1 MKRSLRILLVPF
13 GSEGDVN
20 PLVWLA
26 HGLRE
31 RGHQPEVVVNP
42 HYAHRV
48 RDLKWHPIG
57 TESDFEKIAGDPV
70 LWKPGRGT
78 LRIAE
83 IMAESLPH
91 YQSVISALPGKFDLV
106 VTTSFSFGAVCVA
119 EAMGVPRLMLH
130 LQPVCIRG
138 MDDFPLAT
146 EELRIVQSMPHFFKR
161 IAYCFMDLG
170 MDCILL
176 PRVNAFR
183 QTLRLP
189 QWKGFYNDALMSGE
203 GIGLLYPEWFGAPQ
217 PEWPTRA
224 RQFGFPLDQAAPSA
238 LPQDLQAWIDA
249 GDAPVVWTHG
259 SANLHVADFQDLAIR
274 VGESLGIRT
283 LLVSRVAPKVGTSPN
298 VFHVRHVAF
307 ENLFHHCRAV
317 VHHAGI
323 GTTAKAFVAGI
334 PQLAIPLA
342 HDQFDNAQRIVR
354 LGAGLRSRKR
364 FRSAREAMRRL
375 LGSDFAAGV
384 ARCQALSL
392 QPGRIG
398 QLCEFAEELALKP
411 MLQSASQHSPGGS
424 MPLLPQQE

>member
-1 MKRSLRILLVPF
+1 MPF

-20 PLVWLA
+20 PLVWFA
-26 HGLRE
+26 HGLRD

-48 RDLKWHPIG
+48 RGLTWHPIG
-57 TESDFEKIAGDPV
+57 TESDFEKIASDPT
-70 LWKPGRGT
+70 LWTPGRGT

-91 YQSVISALPGKFDLV
+91 YQSVIGALDGRFDLV
-106 VTTSFSFGAVCVA
+106 VTTSFSFGAVCCA
-119 EAMGVPRLMLH
+119 EAMGVPHLMLH

-138 MDDFPLAT
+138 LADFPLAAN
-146 EELRIVQSMPHFFKR
+146 ELRVVQSMPHFVKR
-161 IAYCFMDLG
+161 LAYRLIDFG
-170 MDCILL
+170 MDRMLL
-176 PRVNAFR
+176 PPVNAFR
-183 QTLRLP
+183 QTLQLS
-189 QWKGFYNDALMSGE
+189 QWKSFYNDALMSGD

-224 RQFGFPLDQAAPSA
+224 RQFGFPLDQAAPAA
-238 LPQDLQAWIDA
+238 LPGDLQAWIDA

-259 SANLHVADFQDLAIR
+259 SANLHVASFQDLAMR

-283 LLVSRVAPKVGTSPN
+283 LLVSRVAPVFAPSPN

-307 ENLFHHCRAV
+307 ESLFPHCRAV

-334 PQLAIPLA
+334 PQLAMPLA

-354 LGAGLRSRKR
+354 TGAGLQSRKR
-364 FRSAREAMRRL
+364 FRPAREAMRRL
-375 LGSDFAAGV
+375 LEAKFSAGV
-384 ARCQALSL
+384 ARCQSLSL
-392 QPGRIG
+392 QPSRIG
-398 QLCEFAEELALKP
+398 QLCDFAEELTIKP
-411 MLQSASQHSPGGS
+411 GLRSAS
-424 MPLLPQQE
+424 